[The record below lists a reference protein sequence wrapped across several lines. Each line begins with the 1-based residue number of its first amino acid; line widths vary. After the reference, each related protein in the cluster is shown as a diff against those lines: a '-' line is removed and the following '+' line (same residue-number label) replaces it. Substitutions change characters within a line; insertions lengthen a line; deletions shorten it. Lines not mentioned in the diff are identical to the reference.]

1 MIDDLD
7 IPFEDYERGRHRRRR
22 GGRGAPQ
29 ARGGRPRRR
38 RGRSLFALFIT
49 LVLLGALATGG
60 WYGVGK
66 IRAYLTVPDY
76 SGDGDTAVMVHIA
89 PDDSGK
95 DMADKLYQANVVK
108 SQKAFVNAFNANPQS
123 KTIEVGYYKLRQH
136 MKASK
141 ALDALLAR
149 NPDHTLANRVSSGVT
164 ITEGEIS
171 TEVFAALAKATNLPV
186 TDFQNAAKDPVA
198 LGVSPDWFT
207 RQAGIAEDI
216 TQRQR
221 AEAVQRAFS
230 ILGLELSAANTASD
244 AAKIVVDIADHL
256 LGWDACY
263 LHFWP
268 SEGNQIVPVLTMD
281 TIKGRKMSVPES
293 SFTPEITPLML
304 QVFEVLR
311 IYLRAAG
318 IARVLYN
325 RAYGGKFPCACLQLD
340 STVNY
345 WLRVSGQTPKSSK
358 DLTVS
363 DLHNPNDPY
372 NTHDKPGL
380 PIGAISNPGEDALKA
395 AMSPPKNGYVYFVAI
410 DKEGHTA
417 FATTEQ
423 EHAANIAL
431 AKKNGVL

>member
-49 LVLLGALATGG
+49 LVLLGALAAGG

-198 LGVSPDWFT
+198 LGLSPDWFT
-207 RQAGIAEDI
+207 RQDGKPVQKSIEGFLYPATYEFDPGVDATAILKKIIANFN
-216 TQRQR
+216 
-221 AEAVQRAFS
+221 AEMTKLDFLNQVQATLHISPFEALIAAS
-230 ILGLELSAANTASD
+230 IAQ
-244 AAKIVVDIADHL
+244 V
-256 LGWDACY
+256 
-263 LHFWP
+263 
-268 SEGNQIVPVLTMD
+268 EGRFPDDM
-281 TIKGRKMSVPES
+281 
-293 SFTPEITPLML
+293 
-304 QVFEVLR
+304 
-311 IYLRAAG
+311 AG

-380 PIGAISNPGEDALKA
+380 PIGPISNPGEDALKA
-395 AMSPPKNGYVYFVAI
+395 AMSPPKSGYLYFVAI

>member
-49 LVLLGALATGG
+49 LVLLGALAAGG

-123 KTIEVGYYKLRQH
+123 KTIEVGYYKLRRH

-207 RQAGIAEDI
+207 RQDGKPVQKSIEGFLYPATYEFDPGVDATAILKKIIVNFNAEMTKLDFLNQVQATLHISPFEALIA
-216 TQRQR
+216 
-221 AEAVQRAFS
+221 AS
-230 ILGLELSAANTASD
+230 IAQ
-244 AAKIVVDIADHL
+244 V
-256 LGWDACY
+256 
-263 LHFWP
+263 
-268 SEGNQIVPVLTMD
+268 EGRFPNDMQ
-281 TIKGRKMSVPES
+281 
-293 SFTPEITPLML
+293 
-304 QVFEVLR
+304 
-311 IYLRAAG
+311 G

-380 PIGAISNPGEDALKA
+380 PIGPISNPGEDALKA
-395 AMSPPKNGYVYFVAI
+395 AMSPPKSGYLYFVAI

>member
-49 LVLLGALATGG
+49 LVLLGALAAGG

-123 KTIEVGYYKLRQH
+123 KTIEVGYYKLRRH

-207 RQAGIAEDI
+207 RQDGKPVQKSIEGFLYPATYEFDPGVDATAILKKIIANFN
-216 TQRQR
+216 
-221 AEAVQRAFS
+221 AEMTKLDFLNQVQATLHISPFEALIAAS
-230 ILGLELSAANTASD
+230 IAQ
-244 AAKIVVDIADHL
+244 V
-256 LGWDACY
+256 
-263 LHFWP
+263 
-268 SEGNQIVPVLTMD
+268 EGRFPDDM
-281 TIKGRKMSVPES
+281 
-293 SFTPEITPLML
+293 
-304 QVFEVLR
+304 
-311 IYLRAAG
+311 AG

-380 PIGAISNPGEDALKA
+380 PIGPISNPGEDALKA
-395 AMSPPKNGYVYFVAI
+395 AMSPPKSGYLYFVAI

>member
-49 LVLLGALATGG
+49 LVLLGALAAGG

-123 KTIEVGYYKLRQH
+123 KTIEVGYYQLRQH

-207 RQAGIAEDI
+207 RQDGKPVQKSIEGFLYPATYEFDPGVDATAILKKIIANFN
-216 TQRQR
+216 
-221 AEAVQRAFS
+221 AEMTKLDFLNQVQATLHISPFEALIAAS
-230 ILGLELSAANTASD
+230 IAQ
-244 AAKIVVDIADHL
+244 V
-256 LGWDACY
+256 
-263 LHFWP
+263 
-268 SEGNQIVPVLTMD
+268 EGRFPDDM
-281 TIKGRKMSVPES
+281 
-293 SFTPEITPLML
+293 
-304 QVFEVLR
+304 
-311 IYLRAAG
+311 AG

-325 RAYGGKFPCACLQLD
+325 RAYGGKFPCSCLQLD

-363 DLHNPNDPY
+363 DLHNPKDPY

-380 PIGAISNPGEDALKA
+380 PIGPISNPGADALQA
-395 AMSPPKNGYVYFVAI
+395 AMNPPKNGYLYFVAI

>member
-123 KTIEVGYYKLRQH
+123 KTIEVGYYKLRRH

-207 RQAGIAEDI
+207 RQDGKPVQKSIEGFLYPATYEFDPGVDATAILKKIIANFN
-216 TQRQR
+216 
-221 AEAVQRAFS
+221 AEMTKLDFLNQVQATLHISPFEALIAAS
-230 ILGLELSAANTASD
+230 IAQ
-244 AAKIVVDIADHL
+244 V
-256 LGWDACY
+256 
-263 LHFWP
+263 
-268 SEGNQIVPVLTMD
+268 EGRFPDDM
-281 TIKGRKMSVPES
+281 
-293 SFTPEITPLML
+293 
-304 QVFEVLR
+304 
-311 IYLRAAG
+311 AG

-380 PIGAISNPGEDALKA
+380 PIGPISNPGEDALKA
-395 AMSPPKNGYVYFVAI
+395 AMSPPKSGYLYFVAI

>member
-1 MIDDLD
+1 MIDELD
-7 IPFEDYERGRHRRRR
+7 IPFDDDYERGRHRRRR

-38 RGRSLFALFIT
+38 RGRSFFALFIT
-49 LVLLGALATGG
+49 LVLLGALAVGG

-66 IRAYLTVPDY
+66 VRGYFTVPDY
-76 SGDGDTAVMVHIA
+76 SGDGDTQVVVHIA

-95 DMADKLYQANVVK
+95 DMADKLVQADVVK
-108 SQKAFVNAFNANPQS
+108 SQKAFVNAFNGNPQS
-123 KTIEVGYYKLRQH
+123 KTIEVGYYKLRKH
-136 MKASK
+136 MKASR

-149 NPDHTLANRVSSGVT
+149 KADHTLANRVSNGVT

-171 TEVFAALAKATNLPV
+171 TDVFAALAKVTNLPV

-198 LGVSPDWFT
+198 LGLSPDWFT
-207 RQAGIAEDI
+207 RQDGKPVQKSIEGFLYPATYEFDPGTDATTALKKIIANF
-216 TQRQR
+216 T
-221 AEAVQRAFS
+221 AEMTKLDFLNQVQSTLHISPFEALIAAS
-230 ILGLELSAANTASD
+230 IAQ
-244 AAKIVVDIADHL
+244 V
-256 LGWDACY
+256 
-263 LHFWP
+263 
-268 SEGNQIVPVLTMD
+268 EGRFPNDM
-281 TIKGRKMSVPES
+281 
-293 SFTPEITPLML
+293 
-304 QVFEVLR
+304 
-311 IYLRAAG
+311 AG

-325 RAYGGKFPCACLQLD
+325 RAYSGKFPCACLQLD

-380 PIGAISNPGEDALKA
+380 PIGPISNPGDDALKA
-395 AMSPPKNGYVYFVAI
+395 AMNPPKNGYLYFVAI

>member
-49 LVLLGALATGG
+49 LVLLGALAAGG

-207 RQAGIAEDI
+207 RQDGKPVQKSIEGFLYPATYEFDPGVDATAILKKIIANFN
-216 TQRQR
+216 
-221 AEAVQRAFS
+221 AEMTKLDFLNQVQATLHISPFEALIAAS
-230 ILGLELSAANTASD
+230 IAQ
-244 AAKIVVDIADHL
+244 V
-256 LGWDACY
+256 
-263 LHFWP
+263 
-268 SEGNQIVPVLTMD
+268 EGRFPDDM
-281 TIKGRKMSVPES
+281 
-293 SFTPEITPLML
+293 
-304 QVFEVLR
+304 
-311 IYLRAAG
+311 AG

-380 PIGAISNPGEDALKA
+380 PIGPISNPGEDALKA

>member
-49 LVLLGALATGG
+49 LVLLGALAAGG

-164 ITEGEIS
+164 ITEGQIS

-207 RQAGIAEDI
+207 RQDGKPVQKSIEGFLYPATYEFDPGVDATAILKKIIANFN
-216 TQRQR
+216 
-221 AEAVQRAFS
+221 AEMTKLDFLNQVQATLHISPFEALIAAS
-230 ILGLELSAANTASD
+230 IAQ
-244 AAKIVVDIADHL
+244 V
-256 LGWDACY
+256 
-263 LHFWP
+263 
-268 SEGNQIVPVLTMD
+268 EGRFPDDM
-281 TIKGRKMSVPES
+281 
-293 SFTPEITPLML
+293 
-304 QVFEVLR
+304 
-311 IYLRAAG
+311 AG

-380 PIGAISNPGEDALKA
+380 PIGPISNPGEDALKA

>member
-49 LVLLGALATGG
+49 LVLLGALAAGG

-207 RQAGIAEDI
+207 RQDGKPVQKSIEGFLYPATYEFDPGVDATAILKKIIANFN
-216 TQRQR
+216 
-221 AEAVQRAFS
+221 AEMTKLDFLNQVQATLHISPFEALIAAS
-230 ILGLELSAANTASD
+230 IAQ
-244 AAKIVVDIADHL
+244 V
-256 LGWDACY
+256 
-263 LHFWP
+263 
-268 SEGNQIVPVLTMD
+268 EGRFPDDM
-281 TIKGRKMSVPES
+281 
-293 SFTPEITPLML
+293 
-304 QVFEVLR
+304 
-311 IYLRAAG
+311 AG

-380 PIGAISNPGEDALKA
+380 PIGPISNPGEDALKA
-395 AMSPPKNGYVYFVAI
+395 AMSPPKSGYLYFVAI

>member
-207 RQAGIAEDI
+207 RQDGKPVQKSIEGFLYPATYEFDPGVDATAILKKIIANFN
-216 TQRQR
+216 
-221 AEAVQRAFS
+221 AEMTKLDFLNQVQATLHISPFEALIAAS
-230 ILGLELSAANTASD
+230 IAQ
-244 AAKIVVDIADHL
+244 V
-256 LGWDACY
+256 
-263 LHFWP
+263 
-268 SEGNQIVPVLTMD
+268 EGRFPDDM
-281 TIKGRKMSVPES
+281 
-293 SFTPEITPLML
+293 
-304 QVFEVLR
+304 
-311 IYLRAAG
+311 AG

-380 PIGAISNPGEDALKA
+380 PIGPISNPGEDALKA
-395 AMSPPKNGYVYFVAI
+395 AMSPPKSGYLYFVAI

>member
-49 LVLLGALATGG
+49 LVLLGALAAGG

-207 RQAGIAEDI
+207 RQDGKPVQKSIEGFLYPATYEFDPGVDATAILKKIIANFN
-216 TQRQR
+216 
-221 AEAVQRAFS
+221 AEMTKLDFLNQVQATLHISPFEALIAAS
-230 ILGLELSAANTASD
+230 IAQ
-244 AAKIVVDIADHL
+244 V
-256 LGWDACY
+256 
-263 LHFWP
+263 
-268 SEGNQIVPVLTMD
+268 EGRFPDDM
-281 TIKGRKMSVPES
+281 
-293 SFTPEITPLML
+293 
-304 QVFEVLR
+304 
-311 IYLRAAG
+311 AG

>member
-49 LVLLGALATGG
+49 LVLLGALAAGG

-207 RQAGIAEDI
+207 RQDGKPVQNSIEGFLYPATYEFDPGVDATAILKKIIVNFNAEMTKLDFLNQVQATLHISPFEALIA
-216 TQRQR
+216 
-221 AEAVQRAFS
+221 AS
-230 ILGLELSAANTASD
+230 IAQ
-244 AAKIVVDIADHL
+244 V
-256 LGWDACY
+256 
-263 LHFWP
+263 
-268 SEGNQIVPVLTMD
+268 EGRFPDDM
-281 TIKGRKMSVPES
+281 
-293 SFTPEITPLML
+293 
-304 QVFEVLR
+304 
-311 IYLRAAG
+311 AG

-380 PIGAISNPGEDALKA
+380 PIGPISNPGEDALKA
-395 AMSPPKNGYVYFVAI
+395 AMSPPKSGYLYFVAI

>member
-49 LVLLGALATGG
+49 LVLLGALAAGG

-207 RQAGIAEDI
+207 RQDGKPVQKSIEGFLYPATYEFDPGVDATAILKKIIANFN
-216 TQRQR
+216 
-221 AEAVQRAFS
+221 AEMTKLDFLNQVQATLHISPFEALIAAS
-230 ILGLELSAANTASD
+230 IAQ
-244 AAKIVVDIADHL
+244 V
-256 LGWDACY
+256 
-263 LHFWP
+263 
-268 SEGNQIVPVLTMD
+268 EGRFPDDM
-281 TIKGRKMSVPES
+281 
-293 SFTPEITPLML
+293 
-304 QVFEVLR
+304 
-311 IYLRAAG
+311 AG

-380 PIGAISNPGEDALKA
+380 PIGPISNPGEEALKA

>member
-1 MIDDLD
+1 MIDELD
-7 IPFEDYERGRHRRRR
+7 IPFDDDYERGRHRRRR

-38 RGRSLFALFIT
+38 RGRSLFALFVT
-49 LVLLGALATGG
+49 LVLLGALGAGG
-60 WYGVGK
+60 WYGVDK
-66 IRAYLTVPDY
+66 IRAYFTVPDY
-76 SGDGDTAVMVHIA
+76 PGNGDATVMVHIA

-95 DMADKLYQANVVK
+95 DMADKLYQAEVVK
-108 SQKAFVNAFNANPQS
+108 SQKAFVNAFNANTQS
-123 KTIEVGYYKLRQH
+123 KTIEVGYYKLRKH

-171 TEVFAALAKATNLPV
+171 SDVFAALAKATNLPV

-198 LGVSPDWFT
+198 LGISPDWFT
-207 RQAGIAEDI
+207 RQDGKP
-216 TQRQR
+216 
-221 AEAVQRAFS
+221 VQKS
-230 ILGLELSAANTASD
+230 IEGFLYPATYELDPGMDATAILK
-244 AAKIVVDIADHL
+244 KIVANFNAEMTKLDFLNQVQSTLHISPFEALIA
-256 LGWDACY
+256 A
-263 LHFWP
+263 
-268 SEGNQIVPVLTMD
+268 SIAQVEGRFPNDM
-281 TIKGRKMSVPES
+281 
-293 SFTPEITPLML
+293 
-304 QVFEVLR
+304 
-311 IYLRAAG
+311 AG

-325 RAYGGKFPCACLQLD
+325 RAYGGKFPCSCLQLD

-345 WLRVSGQTPKSSK
+345 WLRISGQTPKSSK

-380 PIGAISNPGEDALKA
+380 PIGPISNPGEDALKA
-395 AMSPPKNGYVYFVAI
+395 AMNPPKNGYLYFVAI

>member
-1 MIDDLD
+1 
-7 IPFEDYERGRHRRRR
+7 
-22 GGRGAPQ
+22 
-29 ARGGRPRRR
+29 
-38 RGRSLFALFIT
+38 LFALFIT

-207 RQAGIAEDI
+207 RQDGKPVQKSIEGFLYPATYEFDPGVDATAILKKIIANFN
-216 TQRQR
+216 
-221 AEAVQRAFS
+221 AEMTKLDFLNQVQATLHISPFEALIAAS
-230 ILGLELSAANTASD
+230 IAQ
-244 AAKIVVDIADHL
+244 V
-256 LGWDACY
+256 
-263 LHFWP
+263 
-268 SEGNQIVPVLTMD
+268 EGRFPDDM
-281 TIKGRKMSVPES
+281 
-293 SFTPEITPLML
+293 
-304 QVFEVLR
+304 
-311 IYLRAAG
+311 AG

>member
-49 LVLLGALATGG
+49 LVLLGALAAGG

-164 ITEGEIS
+164 ITEGQIS

-207 RQAGIAEDI
+207 RQDGKPVQKSIEGFLYPATYEFDPGVDATAILKKIIANFNAEMTKLDFLNQVQATLHISPFEALIAASIAQVEGSFPED
-216 TQRQR
+216 
-221 AEAVQRAFS
+221 
-230 ILGLELSAANTASD
+230 
-244 AAKIVVDIADHL
+244 
-256 LGWDACY
+256 
-263 LHFWP
+263 
-268 SEGNQIVPVLTMD
+268 M
-281 TIKGRKMSVPES
+281 
-293 SFTPEITPLML
+293 
-304 QVFEVLR
+304 
-311 IYLRAAG
+311 AG

-325 RAYGGKFPCACLQLD
+325 RAYGGKFPCSCLQLD

-345 WLRVSGQTPKSSK
+345 WLRITGQQPKSSK

-380 PIGAISNPGEDALKA
+380 PIGPISNPGEDALKA

>member
-49 LVLLGALATGG
+49 LVLLGALAAGG

-207 RQAGIAEDI
+207 RQDGKPVQKSIEGFLYPATYEFDPGVDATAILKKIIVNFNAEMTKLDFLNQVQATLHISPFEALIA
-216 TQRQR
+216 
-221 AEAVQRAFS
+221 AS
-230 ILGLELSAANTASD
+230 IAQ
-244 AAKIVVDIADHL
+244 V
-256 LGWDACY
+256 
-263 LHFWP
+263 
-268 SEGNQIVPVLTMD
+268 EGRFPDDM
-281 TIKGRKMSVPES
+281 
-293 SFTPEITPLML
+293 
-304 QVFEVLR
+304 
-311 IYLRAAG
+311 AG

-380 PIGAISNPGEDALKA
+380 PIGPISNPGEDALKA
-395 AMSPPKNGYVYFVAI
+395 AMSPPKSGYLYFVAI